1 MSYSSILYVCM
12 FLPAV
17 MLFYAVMPQRHRWKV
32 LLAASYL
39 FFYLLSGKLVV
50 YLLLSTLSIH
60 QLGLWLD
67 HSRYA
72 YDTARKEAPGSD
84 EKSALK
90 AAYTRKKR
98 GILLFAVLFHIG
110 MLAFLKY
117 FDFFGQNANDLLGLL
132 HLPAVIPT
140 LKLAVPLGISFYTM
154 QAVSYVTDVYHG
166 KIEADDN
173 LGRLALYMSFFPII
187 MEGPICRYSQTAV
200 SLYEGKQI
208 AYKNAAYGYQR
219 IIWGL
224 FKKMVIAD
232 RLNPLVNRIFEQ
244 YGDYGGAVIAAGA
257 VLYTFQLY
265 MDFSGCI
272 DITIGTGEIF
282 GTKIPENFRQPFFSR
297 TASEFWRRWHIT
309 LGAWLK
315 DYVFYPISLTK
326 FVKNLSK
333 KGKNR
338 FGKHAG
344 QLITSGFALLGVW
357 LANGLWHGTGWNYIF
372 FGLYYFVLIFLSNVF
387 EPMIQSGADRLGV
400 NRNGVVYQIF
410 QRTKL
415 LIIVFI
421 GEMFFR
427 AATLTAGMEMFGK
440 IFTDFRFGQLTD
452 GTLLHL
458 GISAADYAAV
468 FGGFITVLTV
478 GLIHERGISIR
489 DRIAEFRLAPRW
501 SIYYGTVF
509 LVIIFGAYGPGYR
522 PVDLIYAGF

>member
-1 MSYSSILYVCM
+1 MSYSSILYICM

-17 MLFYAVMPQRHRWKV
+17 TLLYGIMPQRHRWKV
-32 LLAASYL
+32 LLAVSYI
-39 FFYLLSGKLVV
+39 FFYLLSGKLVI
-50 YLLLSTLSIH
+50 YLIASTFSIH

-67 HSRYA
+67 HSRRI
-72 YDTARKEAPGSD
+72 YDLSRKDAQAD
-84 EKSALK
+84 EKAALK
-90 AAYTRKKR
+90 AAYTKKKR
-98 GILLFAVLFHIG
+98 GILLFAVLLHIG
-110 MLAFLKY
+110 MLLFLKY
-117 FDFFGQNANDLLGLL
+117 FDFFGQNANQLLSLL
-132 HLPAVIPT
+132 NLPEVIPT

-187 MEGPICRYSQTAV
+187 MEGPICRYSETAV
-200 SLYEGKQI
+200 SLYEGRPLL
-208 AYKNAAYGYQR
+208 YKNAAYGYQR

-232 RLNPLVNRIFEQ
+232 RLNPLVAKIFDN
-244 YGDYGGAVIAAGA
+244 YGDYGGAIVVVGA

-265 MDFSGCI
+265 ADFSGCI
-272 DITIGTGEIF
+272 DITIGAGEIF
-282 GTKIPENFRQPFFSR
+282 GVKIPENFRQPFFSR

-309 LGAWLK
+309 LGAWFK

-344 QLITSGFALLGVW
+344 QLITSAFALFGVW
-357 LANGLWHGTGWNYIF
+357 FCNGLWHGTGWNYIF
-372 FGLYYFVLIFLSNVF
+372 FGLYYFVLIFAASAF
-387 EPMIQSGADRLGV
+387 EPLIERGTARLGI
-400 NRNGVVYQIF
+400 RRDGVCYQIF

-415 LIIVFI
+415 LIIIFI

-440 IFTDFRFGQLTD
+440 IFTDFRGSQLID
-452 GTLLHL
+452 GTLLKL
-458 GISAADYAAV
+458 GISEADYGAV
-468 FGGFITVLTV
+468 FFGFLVVLAV
-478 GLIHERGISIR
+478 GVIHEKGISIR
-489 DRIAEFRLAPRW
+489 DKVAGFRLAPRW
-501 SIYYGTVF
+501 SIYYGAIL
-509 LVIIFGAYGPGYR
+509 LVIILGAYGPGYR

>member
-17 MLFYAVMPQRHRWKV
+17 MLLYAVMPQRHRWKV
-32 LLAASYL
+32 LLGASYI

-50 YLLLSTLSIH
+50 YLLISTLSIH

-67 HSRYA
+67 YSRRTYEIS
-72 YDTARKEAPGSD
+72 RKEAPD
-84 EKSALK
+84 AEAKSVLK
-90 AAYTRKKR
+90 TSYTRKKR

-110 MLAFLKY
+110 MLLFLKY
-117 FDFFGQNANDLLGLL
+117 FDFFGQNANQLLSLL
-132 HLPAVIPT
+132 HLPEAIPT
-140 LKLAVPLGISFYTM
+140 FKLAVPLGISFYTM

-200 SLYEGKQI
+200 SLYEGRQI
-208 AYKNAAYGYQR
+208 EYKNAAYGYQR

-224 FKKMVIAD
+224 FKKLVIAD
-232 RLNPLVNRIFEQ
+232 RLNPLVNRIFEN
-244 YGDYGGAVIAAGA
+244 YGDYSGAVIAVGA

-282 GTKIPENFRQPFFSR
+282 GVKIPENFRQPFFSR

-309 LGAWLK
+309 LGAWFK

-344 QLITSGFALLGVW
+344 QLVTSGFALFGVW
-357 LANGLWHGTGWNYIF
+357 FANGLWHGTGWNYIF
-372 FGLYYFVLIFLSNVF
+372 FGLYYFVLIFCSNIF
-387 EPMIQSGADRLGV
+387 EPAIQRGTERLGI
-400 NRNGVVYQIF
+400 NRDGVVYQIF

-427 AATLTAGMEMFGK
+427 AATLTAGVEMFRK
-440 IFTDFRFGQLTD
+440 IITDFGPSQLTD
-452 GTLLHL
+452 GTLLRL
-458 GISAADYAAV
+458 GISVADYGAV
-468 FGGFITVLTV
+468 FFGFLAVLAV
-478 GLIHERGISIR
+478 GIIHEKGISIR
-489 DRIAEFRLAPRW
+489 DRIAELRLAPRW
-501 SIYYGTVF
+501 SIYYGAIF

>member
-17 MLFYAVMPQRHRWKV
+17 MLFYAAMPQRHRWKV
-32 LLAASYL
+32 LLGASYI

-50 YLLLSTLSIH
+50 YLLISTLSIH

-67 HSRYA
+67 YSRRTYEIS
-72 YDTARKEAPGSD
+72 RKEAPD
-84 EKSALK
+84 AEAKSALK

-110 MLAFLKY
+110 MLLFLKY
-117 FDFFGQNANDLLGLL
+117 FDFFGQNANQLLSLL
-132 HLPAVIPT
+132 HLPEAIPT
-140 LKLAVPLGISFYTM
+140 FKLAVPLGISFYTM

-200 SLYEGKQI
+200 SLYEGRQI
-208 AYKNAAYGYQR
+208 EYKNAAYGYQR

-224 FKKMVIAD
+224 FKKLVIAD
-232 RLNPLVNRIFEQ
+232 RLNPLVNKIFEN
-244 YGDYGGAVIAAGA
+244 YGDYSGAVIAVGA

-282 GTKIPENFRQPFFSR
+282 GVKIPENFRQPFFSR

-309 LGAWLK
+309 LGAWFK

-344 QLITSGFALLGVW
+344 QLVTSGFALFGVW
-357 LANGLWHGTGWNYIF
+357 FANGLWHGTGWNYIF
-372 FGLYYFVLIFLSNVF
+372 FGLYYFVLIFCSNIF
-387 EPMIQSGADRLGV
+387 EPAIQRGTERLGI
-400 NRNGVVYQIF
+400 NRDGVVYQIF

-427 AATLTAGMEMFGK
+427 AATLTAGVEMFRK
-440 IFTDFRFGQLTD
+440 IITDFGPSQLTD

-458 GISAADYAAV
+458 GISVADYGAV
-468 FGGFITVLTV
+468 FFGFLAVLAV
-478 GLIHERGISIR
+478 GIIHEKGISIR
-489 DRIAEFRLAPRW
+489 DRIAELRLAPRW
-501 SIYYGTVF
+501 SIYYGAIF

>member
-17 MLFYAVMPQRHRWKV
+17 MLFYAAMPQRHRWKV
-32 LLAASYL
+32 LLGASYI

-50 YLLLSTLSIH
+50 YLLISTLSIH

-67 HSRYA
+67 YSRRTYEIS
-72 YDTARKEAPGSD
+72 RKEAPD
-84 EKSALK
+84 AEAKSALK

-110 MLAFLKY
+110 MLLFLKY
-117 FDFFGQNANDLLGLL
+117 FDFFGQNANQLLSLL
-132 HLPAVIPT
+132 HLPEAIPT
-140 LKLAVPLGISFYTM
+140 FKLAVPLGISFYTM

-200 SLYEGKQI
+200 SLYEGRQI
-208 AYKNAAYGYQR
+208 EYKNAAYGYQR

-224 FKKMVIAD
+224 FKKLVIAD
-232 RLNPLVNRIFEQ
+232 RLNPLVNKIFEN
-244 YGDYGGAVIAAGA
+244 YGDYSGAVIAVGA

-282 GTKIPENFRQPFFSR
+282 GVKIPENFRQPFFSR

-309 LGAWLK
+309 LGAWFK

-344 QLITSGFALLGVW
+344 QLVTSGFALFGVW
-357 LANGLWHGTGWNYIF
+357 FANGLWHGTGWNYIF
-372 FGLYYFVLIFLSNVF
+372 FGLYYFVLIFCSNIF
-387 EPMIQSGADRLGV
+387 EPAIQRGTERLGI
-400 NRNGVVYQIF
+400 NRDGVVYQIF

-427 AATLTAGMEMFGK
+427 AATLTAGVEMFRK
-440 IFTDFRFGQLTD
+440 IITDFGPSQLTD
-452 GTLLHL
+452 GTLLRL
-458 GISAADYAAV
+458 GISVADYGAV
-468 FGGFITVLTV
+468 FFGFLAVLAV
-478 GLIHERGISIR
+478 GIIHEKGISIR
-489 DRIAEFRLAPRW
+489 DRIAELRLAPRW
-501 SIYYGTVF
+501 SIYYGAIF